1 MSAVSSAGKGMSIAL
16 VAPSSVPFVIGGA
29 ENLWWSLLRHIN
41 ENTPHRAELI
51 KLPSPEGDFR
61 SLVESYA
68 AFSRLDLSHFDQ
80 VISTKYPAWMI
91 RHPNHV
97 VYLQHRLRGLYD
109 TYHFCGLPDDLSVD
123 APAQL
128 RALWDWMATIRG
140 RRDSLDTLL
149 AALRAVAE
157 VDGFAPWLALPS
169 PFVRR
174 AVHTLDSIGLATSQV
189 SRYAAISKT
198 VARRQDYFP
207 AGASVH
213 AVSHPSGLP
222 VAPHGRYDYFF
233 TASRLDGPKR
243 IEMMVRAMASV
254 RGDVPLVIA
263 GTGPEEARLKE
274 LAKNDPRIRFVG
286 YVNDESLSRWYAD
299 ARAVLYVPY
308 DEDMGLITFEAM
320 QAAKPVVTVRDS
332 GGPTEFVEDGV
343 NGYCVDPEPAALAR
357 ALQAL
362 TDSPE
367 LAQRMGQ
374 EGARRVAAVTW
385 NKVCEALIHE
395 PEPVAAPRGV
405 GAGERKR
412 ITVLSTFPSY
422 PPKGGGQARIYH
434 LWRRVAQQHDVTI
447 VALGPSDSPGSDAF
461 VAPGLREIVI
471 PKTVEQDRHEQEV
484 SASVDWVPCADS
496 AFALAPELTP
506 DYVRVAGDHAARSDI
521 VVASHPYAYPA
532 VRGVR
537 IGELWYEAHNDETRM
552 KQAMYPA
559 TAQGEALVQA
569 IDAIERELC
578 ERAQR
583 VICVSESDL
592 DSLSQR
598 YRADRSKFFVAANGV
613 DLDSVRYR
621 DPDQRREL
629 QQRLGLSGRAMALVL
644 ASWHGPNLDAVETVL
659 TAAPSFP
666 EVDFVVVGSAGGAF
680 AGREL
685 PANVSMVGAVSDEE
699 KDLLLG
705 AATVAL
711 NPMASGGGSNLKLL
725 DYMASG
731 APVLTSEYGRRGVAG
746 ADDLLW
752 LYDDSVESFVRELR
766 AFCATSDE
774 QRRIR
779 VPLARDYVERNFS
792 WSIIVGEVL
801 RRII

>member
-1 MSAVSSAGKGMSIAL
+1 MSIAL

-41 ENTPHRAELI
+41 ENTQHRAELI
-51 KLPSPEGDFR
+51 KLPSPESDLR
-61 SLVESYA
+61 SLVDSYA

-109 TYHFCGLPDDLSVD
+109 TYHFCGLPDDLPAD

-128 RALWDWMATIRG
+128 RALWDWMPTIRG
-140 RRDSLDTLL
+140 RREGLGTLL

-157 VDGFAPWLALPS
+157 VDGFAPWLGLPS

-174 AVHTLDSIGLATSQV
+174 AVHTLDSIGLATTQV
-189 SRYAAISKT
+189 ARYAAISKT
-198 VARRQDYFP
+198 VARREDYFP

-222 VAPHGRYDYFF
+222 VAPSGRYDYFF

-254 RGDVPLVIA
+254 RGEVPLVIA

-274 LAKNDPRIRFVG
+274 LAKGDPRIRFVG
-286 YVNDESLSRWYAD
+286 YVNDEALSRWYAD

-320 QAAKPVVTVRDS
+320 QAAKPVVTVRDA

-343 NGYCVDPEPAALAR
+343 NGFCVDPEPAALAR

-362 TDSPE
+362 ADSPE

-374 EGARRVAAVTW
+374 EGLRRVAAVSW
-385 NKVCEALIHE
+385 DKVCEALIHE
-395 PEPVAAPRGV
+395 PESAAQAGRGSD
-405 GAGERKR
+405 GRKR
-412 ITVLSTFPSY
+412 ITILSTFPSY

-434 LWRRVAQQHDVTI
+434 LWRRVARLHDVTI

-471 PKTVEQDRHEQEV
+471 PKNAEQDRHEQEI
-484 SASVDWVPCADS
+484 SASVDWVPCADA
-496 AFALAPELTP
+496 AFALAPELAP
-506 DYVRVAGDHAARSDI
+506 DYARVAVEHAERSDI

-532 VRGVR
+532 VRDAR

-552 KQAMYPA
+552 KASMYPA
-559 TAQGEALVQA
+559 TAQGEKLVQA

-578 ERAQR
+578 ERSQR
-583 VICVSESDL
+583 IVCVSESDL

-598 YRADRSKFFVAANGV
+598 YRADRGKFFIAANGV
-613 DLDSVRYR
+613 DLDSVHYR
-621 DPDQRREL
+621 DPEQRREL
-629 QQRLGLSGRAMALVL
+629 QQRLGLADRTVALVL
-644 ASWHGPNLDAVETVL
+644 ASWHGPNLEAVETIL
-659 TAAPSFP
+659 AAAPSFP
-666 EVDFVVVGSAGGAF
+666 DVDFVVVGSAGGAF
-680 AGREL
+680 SEREL
-685 PANVSMVGAVSDEE
+685 PQNVSMVGAVSDEE

-705 AATVAL
+705 SATVAL
-711 NPMASGGGSNLKLL
+711 NPMTSGGGSNLKLL

-731 APVLTSEYGRRGVAG
+731 APVLTSQYGRRGVAG
-746 ADDLLW
+746 ADELLW
-752 LYDDSVESFVRELR
+752 LYDDSSESFVRELR
-766 AFCATSDE
+766 AFCATPED

-792 WSIIVGEVL
+792 WSIIAGEVL
-801 RRII
+801 RRIV